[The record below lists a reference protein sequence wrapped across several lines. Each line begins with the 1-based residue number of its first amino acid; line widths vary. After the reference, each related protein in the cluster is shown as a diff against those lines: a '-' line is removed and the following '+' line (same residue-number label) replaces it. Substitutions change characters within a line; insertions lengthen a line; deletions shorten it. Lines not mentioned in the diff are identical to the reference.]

1 MSQLGCLEFGPSIHI
16 VSFRR
21 VRMNRRFATMIAVA
35 GIALSLGS
43 QFSVE
48 PTIGQEAATKDA
60 EKATPAKV
68 ASKPRGRL
76 PQYYG
81 QVGLS
86 NKQRQQIYDV
96 QANYKKQI
104 DELQKQIDALKVKE
118 DTEIVAVLTPEQK
131 KNLDELLAAAKKA
144 AEDRRSK
151 SKKKA
156 S

>member
-1 MSQLGCLEFGPSIHI
+1 
-16 VSFRR
+16 
-21 VRMNRRFATMIAVA
+21 MIAVA

>member
-1 MSQLGCLEFGPSIHI
+1 
-16 VSFRR
+16 
-21 VRMNRRFATMIAVA
+21 MNQRFATMIAVA

-48 PTIGQEAATKDA
+48 STIGQEKAATKDA

-86 NKQRQQIYDV
+86 DKQRQQIYDV
-96 QANYKKQI
+96 QATYKKQI

-118 DTEIVAVLTPEQK
+118 DAEIVAVLTPEQK

-144 AEDRRSK
+144 AEERRSK